1 MTGAGATTGGAAA
14 GGAATGGATTGA
26 TSGVEAGG
34 AATGGAV
41 AGGAMVGG
49 AMAGATS
56 GAATGG
62 AATGG
67 AREATIARRDAAS
80 ASRTPRAS
88 KRLRCC
94 LSWARLIWD
103 MMAKA
108 GCPSEQGQGYSLIV
122 PAKDIWGR

>member
-14 GGAATGGATTGA
+14 GGAATGGATAGA
-26 TSGVEAGG
+26 TSGAEASG
-34 AATGGAV
+34 AAA
-41 AGGAMVGG
+41 GG

-56 GAATGG
+56 GAAGGG
-62 AATGG
+62 AVAGG

-80 ASRTPRAS
+80 ASRIPRAS

-122 PAKDIWGR
+122 SAKDIWGR

>member
-14 GGAATGGATTGA
+14 GGAATGGAMTGA
-26 TSGVEAGG
+26 TSGAEA
-34 AATGGAV
+34 
-41 AGGAMVGG
+41 
-49 AMAGATS
+49 S

-62 AATGG
+62 ATAGGAMAGATGG

-80 ASRTPRAS
+80 DSRTPRAS

-103 MMAKA
+103 RTAKA